1 MRRAWL
7 MAAVC
12 LTAAPLFAQSL
23 TPPAGDPAGQRLD
36 RQFRQADRD
45 GDGALSKEEARRHAP
60 DVLRK
65 FDRMDTDRDGK
76 VTREELARAFENRAR
91 RELERFNALDKDR
104 DGTLSRQEF
113 MKEAPQ
119 GQSAFSA
126 LDRNKDGRIS
136 QQEYQRMIQRYYW
149 SDLDKSPIPGL
160 IYQKSF

>member
-1 MRRAWL
+1 MRRARL
-7 MAAVC
+7 LVAAC
-12 LTAAPLFAQSL
+12 LFAAPLHAQPLAPS
-23 TPPAGDPAGQRLD
+23 AGDPAGQRLD

-45 GDGALSKEEARRHAP
+45 GDGAVSKQEARLHAP

-65 FDRMDTDRDGK
+65 FDRMDANRDGK
-76 VTREELARAFENRAR
+76 VTREEFDRAFETRAK
-91 RELERFNALDKDR
+91 RELDRFHALDTNR

-113 MKEAPQ
+113 LKEAPQ

-136 QQEYQRMIQRYYW
+136 QEEYQRMIQRHYW

-160 IYQKSF
+160 IYQKPF

>member
-1 MRRAWL
+1 VHRARL
-7 MAAVC
+7 LVAAC
-12 LTAAPLFAQSL
+12 LLAAPLHAQPL
-23 TPPAGDPAGQRLD
+23 APPAGDPAGQRLD

-45 GDGALSKEEARRHAP
+45 GDGALSKQEARLHAP

-65 FDRMDTDRDGK
+65 FDRMDTNRDGK
-76 VTREELARAFENRAR
+76 VSREEFERAFETRAR
-91 RELERFNALDKDR
+91 RELDRFLALDTNR
-104 DGTLSRQEF
+104 DGYLSRQEF

-136 QQEYQRMIQRYYW
+136 QEEYQRMIQRHYW

-160 IYQKSF
+160 IYQKPF

>member
-1 MRRAWL
+1 MRRVWL
-7 MAAVC
+7 PAAAV
-12 LTAAPLFAQSL
+12 LAVAPLCAQPL

-45 GDGALSKEEARRHAP
+45 GDGALSKQEARLHAP

-76 VTREELARAFENRAR
+76 VSREEFERAYQTRAR
-91 RELERFNALDKDR
+91 RELDRFRMLDTDH
-104 DGTLSRQEF
+104 DGFLSRQEF
-113 MKEAPQ
+113 AKEAPQ

-136 QQEYQRMIQRYYW
+136 QEEYQRMIQRHYW

-160 IYQKSF
+160 IYQKAF